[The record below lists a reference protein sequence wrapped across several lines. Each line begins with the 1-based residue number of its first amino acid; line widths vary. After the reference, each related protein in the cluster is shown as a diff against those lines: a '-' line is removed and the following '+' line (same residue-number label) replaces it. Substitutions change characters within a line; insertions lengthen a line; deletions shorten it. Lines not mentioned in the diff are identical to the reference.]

1 MDVRAAVAVEA
12 GKPLSIETVSLD
24 GPKEGECLV
33 EIKATGICH
42 TDEFT
47 RSGEDPEG
55 LFPAILGHEGAGVVV
70 DVVRHLGARAPIL
83 GVCLGHQCVGQVYG
97 GEVKRAEPT
106 GTGR

>member
-1 MDVRAAVAVEA
+1 MDVRAGVAFEA

-24 GPKEGECLV
+24 GPKESECLV

-55 LFPAILGHEGAGVVV
+55 LFPADLPPRTIPLFKLDSMSREG
-70 DVVRHLGARAPIL
+70 LIWS
-83 GVCLGHQCVGQVYG
+83 
-97 GEVKRAEPT
+97 
-106 GTGR
+106 